1 MNQLL
6 MKKQLEHFFIEDI
19 AEGDVTTESIL
30 GNENRARAMILAK
43 ENGIMA
49 GANVVTL
56 GYELIDRSI
65 KVDLK
70 VEDGEHFK
78 AGEVIGYIEGPVSQL
93 LAGERVIL
101 NLLQRMSGI
110 ASLTNAVI
118 KRLNDP
124 TIRICDTRKTTPG
137 LRQFEKYAVRCGGGY
152 NHRRTLSDAV
162 LLKENH
168 LLAGGGILN
177 SVESVRSR
185 IGHMVKI
192 EVETTNELE
201 VLDAIKAKVDVIMFD
216 NASPAEVLDYVKLV
230 PDYITTEVSGGITIE
245 NIENYRGC
253 GCDYISLGSLTHSV
267 KSTDLSFLLLE
278 GEV

>member
-1 MNQLL
+1 MNHLL

-19 AEGDVTTESIL
+19 AEGDVTTESII
-30 GNENRARAMILAK
+30 GKENRARAMILAK

-49 GANVVTL
+49 GSNVVTL

-70 VEDGEHFK
+70 VKDGDRFK
-78 AGEVIGYIEGPVSQL
+78 AGEVIGYIEGPVCQL

-168 LLAGGGILN
+168 LLAGGGILK

-201 VLDAIKAKVDVIMFD
+201 VLDAIEAKVDVIMFD
-216 NASPAEVLDYVKLV
+216 NASPAEVLEYVKLV
-230 PDYITTEVSGGITIE
+230 PHYIRTEVSGGINIE

-253 GCDYISLGSLTHSV
+253 GCDYISLGALTHSV
-267 KSTDLSFLLLE
+267 KATDLSFLLLE